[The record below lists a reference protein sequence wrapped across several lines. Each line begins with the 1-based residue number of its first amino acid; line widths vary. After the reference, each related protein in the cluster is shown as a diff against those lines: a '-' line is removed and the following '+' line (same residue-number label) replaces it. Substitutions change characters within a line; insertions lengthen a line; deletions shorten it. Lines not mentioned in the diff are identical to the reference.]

1 MEISNYTIEDFVLD
15 PSFKK
20 WVMHPNAES
29 NLFWQSLLEK
39 NPLKYKEAKRAREI
53 ILQLNTK
60 KQPKLSDT
68 EFLGLWKDLD
78 NRLSKQNRHYES
90 GEDEKIIPI
99 HSISTLEKAINR
111 PSSRPNIYNY
121 FNLRVACVLIFAIAF
136 GAFSSW
142 FFTDLPIP
150 ENKAPLIVFEE
161 HTTVPGVKSHLTLS
175 DGSQVILNSGSEL
188 KYLKNFEKD
197 KRAIFLKGE
206 AFFSVTK
213 DASRPFIVH
222 TLETTTT
229 ALGTSFNVRAYKGES
244 IDVSLLTGKV
254 AVNKEDSMEKP
265 ITLLPGE
272 ALKIDKGKDQLVKA
286 KFNKDLVI
294 GWTKKRIVFEKTPLL
309 EAIRVLENWYG
320 VNITLKNLP
329 SHRILLSGKFQ
340 EETLE
345 NVLEGLR
352 FSTRFEYKINK
363 ENVTI
368 IF

>member
-1 MEISNYTIEDFVLD
+1 M
-15 PSFKK
+15 
-20 WVMHPNAES
+20 
-29 NLFWQSLLEK
+29 
-39 NPLKYKEAKRAREI
+39 
-53 ILQLNTK
+53 
-60 KQPKLSDT
+60 
-68 EFLGLWKDLD
+68 
-78 NRLSKQNRHYES
+78 
-90 GEDEKIIPI
+90 
-99 HSISTLEKAINR
+99 
-111 PSSRPNIYNY
+111 
-121 FNLRVACVLIFAIAF
+121 IFAIAF

-206 AFFSVTK
+206 VFFSVTK

-265 ITLLPGE
+265 IL
-272 ALKIDKGKDQLVKA
+272 GKL
-286 KFNKDLVI
+286 
-294 GWTKKRIVFEKTPLL
+294 
-309 EAIRVLENWYG
+309 
-320 VNITLKNLP
+320 
-329 SHRILLSGKFQ
+329 
-340 EETLE
+340 
-345 NVLEGLR
+345 
-352 FSTRFEYKINK
+352 
-363 ENVTI
+363 
-368 IF
+368 